1 MAETKLKI
9 AVFIDFDNIEIG
21 VKTTLG
27 SHFDAGAV
35 LEAIKERGD
44 VVTKIAYGDWTRAG
58 DYSRSLTQHA
68 IHMVQRNLTPGGD
81 KNGADINLALD
92 ALEMAFTHSHINTF
106 VIVSGDS
113 DFMALVEKLKQYDRK
128 VLVVGGRAFTSQ
140 ILQKNCHEFIAY
152 ENLVGRRAG
161 PRGRPQQDTPLTG
174 AVTLVR
180 RALKVLTDREV
191 SPQLGVL
198 KSTLLQL
205 DPTFSER
212 EYGASTFRDL
222 VQRLDRAGYVTLKGT
237 DRNLYV
243 ELREGT
249 DGAPVARDPEPVAAI
264 AGAPE
269 PMPERVT
276 ESAPDEPPPAPVASR
291 REEPIEPDSQLA
303 ILPAPL
309 LASEPDLDELDA
321 AAYAAAHGMPPP
333 GRARRDG
340 REGRDGRDNRAAR
353 DGRDGRDRDG
363 RNRDGGRGQGAQAA
377 RQGGAQGGTPPPV
390 ADPALQADGYRA
402 MERVF
407 LKPGAVT
414 RWPLYLRQAK
424 AVLRAGDEGFDE
436 RKYGFAGLV
445 EALRFGQR
453 EGLFRL
459 DRDRQGVLRVY
470 PGQLLQRAEGGG
482 AIAGGGRRAGVP
494 RADHGRGR
502 RAGHAGRRAAGRRR
516 ADRRHAGCG
525 VERRGR
531 VAGAS
536 RQGGEASRRRRE
548 EARRGQEG
556 RPQGPRR
563 ESPGPGCPQASRQEG
578 RLVRRFRVVLEVLPK
593 DHREHHRERR
603 REVYRVGSRSTTVA
617 SSYFTVT
624 GADIVTGVTCRRS
637 SSL

>member
-1 MAETKLKI
+1 LADTKLKI

-152 ENLVGRRAG
+152 ENLVGRRTG

-249 DGAPVARDPEPVAAI
+249 DGASAPLRESEPAAAI
-264 AGAPE
+264 ATAPE
-269 PMPERVT
+269 PMPERVA
-276 ESAPDEPPPAPVASR
+276 EPVAEAPAAYVAAPTPPPARDEHV
-291 REEPIEPDSQLA
+291 EPDGQLA
-303 ILPAPL
+303 VLPRPML
-309 LASEPDLDELDA
+309 EQGEPDLDALDA

-333 GRARRDG
+333 GRPRRDG
-340 REGRDGRDNRAAR
+340 R
-353 DGRDGRDRDG
+353 DGRDGRDRDARAGGGGDRGGQDRGSNG
-363 RNRDGGRGQGAQAA
+363 RGAPDRGGNDRGGRGPSG
-377 RQGGAQGGTPPPV
+377 PPPPP
-390 ADPALQADGYRA
+390 ADPVLQGEGYKA

-407 LKPGAVT
+407 LRPNAVT

-424 AVLRAGDEGFDE
+424 AVLRAGDETFDE

-470 PGQLLQRAEGGG
+470 PGQLLQRAEG
-482 AIAGGGRRAGVP
+482 AGGVGGSEGAPVQRELPVEPVPAAREPIEAGEPV
-494 RADHGRGR
+494 D
-502 RAGHAGRRAAGRRR
+502 AGASVAASEPEGDVEASAPAAKGSRRRAAAKKPAAKKAAAPKKAAAKPAAPKKR
-516 ADRRHAGCG
+516 AAKK
-525 VERRGR
+525 
-531 VAGAS
+531 AGA
-536 RQGGEASRRRRE
+536 
-548 EARRGQEG
+548 
-556 RPQGPRR
+556 
-563 ESPGPGCPQASRQEG
+563 
-578 RLVRRFRVVLEVLPK
+578 
-593 DHREHHRERR
+593 
-603 REVYRVGSRSTTVA
+603 
-617 SSYFTVT
+617 
-624 GADIVTGVTCRRS
+624 
-637 SSL
+637 

>member
-249 DGAPVARDPEPVAAI
+249 DGAPAPREPEPAAAI
-264 AGAPE
+264 AAAPE

-276 ESAPDEPPPAPVASR
+276 ESAAVEPAPAPVASR

-303 ILPAPL
+303 ILPPPL

-333 GRARRDG
+333 NRGRRD
-340 REGRDGRDNRAAR
+340 GRDGRDGRADR
-353 DGRDGRDRDG
+353 DERDGRDRDG
-363 RNRDGGRGQGAQAA
+363 RNRDGGRGQGQGAQAG
-377 RQGGAQGGTPPPV
+377 QGGAPPPV

-482 AIAGGGRRAGVP
+482 VMAGADGAPSHREPIMAAAAAPASPVDEPLDVAEPIEDTAAAASSGADEAPAPAAKAAKRRAGAAKKP
-494 RADHGRGR
+494 AAAKKAAPKG
-502 RAGHAGRRAAGRRR
+502 RAAKAPAAAQAHR
-516 ADRRHAGCG
+516 
-525 VERRGR
+525 
-531 VAGAS
+531 
-536 RQGGEASRRRRE
+536 
-548 EARRGQEG
+548 QEG
-556 RPQGPRR
+556 R
-563 ESPGPGCPQASRQEG
+563 

-593 DHREHHRERR
+593 DHREHHREVH
-603 REVYRVGSRSTTVA
+603 REPGLPAQRLGSRSTTVA

-624 GADIVTGVTCRRS
+624 GADIVTGTTCRRS